1 MHHLECA
8 YSDKTKPF
16 ERHFHNAYE
25 LLYVVSGTVEISIGA
40 QTYTV
45 LPHSLVFIS
54 KLEEHNIHIVEGEY
68 RRYYILIPPSQLPQL
83 VSEPR
88 LRGVFV
94 NRPADFCHV
103 FCMQHFEEV
112 ESAWARLLTE
122 VNTDQPLAELNRSSL
137 LNLILIAC
145 YREHP
150 ERFAALFRPVNPA
163 IYEIR
168 VYLEQHYNEPI
179 SLSQLADQYFLNSCY
194 VSHCFTEAV
203 GCSPQKYI
211 MLNRVAKAK
220 ELLLN
225 THIPVQDIGV
235 RCGFNDTNNFI
246 RRFKR
251 ETGVTPRQ
259 YREAAQ

>member
-1 MHHLECA
+1 MHLVP
-8 YSDKTKPF
+8 KPIPCF
-16 ERHFHNAYE
+16 PTRGCLSA
-25 LLYVVSGTVEISIGA
+25 SWKST
-40 QTYTV
+40 T
-45 LPHSLVFIS
+45 
-54 KLEEHNIHIVEGEY
+54 IHIVEGEY

-163 IYEIR
+163 N
-168 VYLEQHYNEPI
+168 L
-179 SLSQLADQYFLNSCY
+179 
-194 VSHCFTEAV
+194 
-203 GCSPQKYI
+203 
-211 MLNRVAKAK
+211 
-220 ELLLN
+220 
-225 THIPVQDIGV
+225 
-235 RCGFNDTNNFI
+235 
-246 RRFKR
+246 
-251 ETGVTPRQ
+251 
-259 YREAAQ
+259 

>member
-88 LRGVFV
+88 PIFVMCSVCSILR
-94 NRPADFCHV
+94 
-103 FCMQHFEEV
+103 
-112 ESAWARLLTE
+112 RLKA
-122 VNTDQPLAELNRSSL
+122 PG
-137 LNLILIAC
+137 
-145 YREHP
+145 H
-150 ERFAALFRPVNPA
+150 
-163 IYEIR
+163 
-168 VYLEQHYNEPI
+168 
-179 SLSQLADQYFLNSCY
+179 
-194 VSHCFTEAV
+194 
-203 GCSPQKYI
+203 GC
-211 MLNRVAKAK
+211 
-220 ELLLN
+220 
-225 THIPVQDIGV
+225 
-235 RCGFNDTNNFI
+235 
-246 RRFKR
+246 
-251 ETGVTPRQ
+251 
-259 YREAAQ
+259 